1 MSSCSP
7 ALRTAALSTLAAG
20 AAVVLSGCGVVTQ
33 ILGGA
38 EGNIFDLNVGD
49 CFNIDEM
56 EAVLGG
62 EEVSDVPLIDCAEPH
77 DSEFFVAE
85 QMPEGEFPG
94 DEAINAEATELCQG
108 QAFTDFVGV
117 PWEESALY
125 AFPLTPTEESWNRI
139 DDREII
145 CYVNNPDEMV
155 TGTLEGAAY

>member
-7 ALRTAALSTLAAG
+7 ALRIASLSALAAG
-20 AAVVLSGCGVVTQ
+20 AAVVLSGCGVITQ

-38 EGNIFDLNVGD
+38 DNNVFDLNVGD
-49 CFNIDEM
+49 CFIDSEM

-62 EEVSDVPLIDCAEPH
+62 EEVTEVPLVDCAEPH
-77 DSEFFVAE
+77 DSEFFVAH

-94 DEAINAEATELCQG
+94 VEAISAEASELCEG

-117 PWEESALY
+117 PWEDSVLL
-125 AFPLTPTEESWNRI
+125 AFPLTPTEASWNQI

-145 CYVNNPDEMV
+145 CYVYHPDEMV